1 MHELSLLTLGLFRFP
16 ITSVSPR
23 KQWIAKVRRENW
35 IPSSYSFLCS
45 DHFLLTNYAKTSKRP
60 RLK

>member
-1 MHELSLLTLGLFRFP
+1 MHELSFLTLGLFKFP

-45 DHFLLTNYAKTSKRP
+45 DHFLPTNYAKTSKRP